1 MSVEH
6 FGQLAAFVNDEVR
19 CWHDAQTVLHDRID
33 FTRTEISGDCKLEMQ
48 QHIEIFHSGPYS
60 GSNPGDWQDTAHAP
74 KTPLADAHCVGQPC
88 SGEGESFHDIAEE
101 GNKNNDDELYY
112 QTIDNE
118 VNKWEW
124 FDKQL
129 FLLYLRSGKSMRE
142 IQKETG
148 ISLKIIFYP
157 IKKCKLKLNGKVE
170 RIRRHNCESNE
181 VY

>member
-1 MSVEH
+1 MNLE
-6 FGQLAAFVNDEVR
+6 QLAQYHNEWVKIVKTFGAKSEAEDIVQEMYLRFHKYSKGQKINKAFIWVMLRNSYYDYYKK
-19 CWHDAQTVLHDRID
+19 QIFTID
-33 FTRTEISGDCKLEMQ
+33 ID
-48 QHIEIFHSGPYS
+48 
-60 GSNPGDWQDTAHAP
+60 N
-74 KTPLADAHCVGQPC
+74 V
-88 SGEGESFHDIAEE
+88 HDIAEE

-148 ISLKIIFYP
+148 ISLKIIFYT

-170 RIRRHNCESNE
+170 RIRRHSSE

>member
-1 MSVEH
+1 MLRNSYYDYYKKQI
-6 FGQLAAFVNDEVR
+6 F
-19 CWHDAQTVLHDRID
+19 TID
-33 FTRTEISGDCKLEMQ
+33 ID
-48 QHIEIFHSGPYS
+48 
-60 GSNPGDWQDTAHAP
+60 N
-74 KTPLADAHCVGQPC
+74 V
-88 SGEGESFHDIAEE
+88 HDIAEE

-148 ISLKIIFYP
+148 ISLKIIFYT

-170 RIRRHNCESNE
+170 RIRRYSSE